1 MIPPAFV
8 IPRAVQDLGY
18 AKALRPLLFRSHG
31 GDPERVHEA
40 MIAGL
45 ARISGKPAWL
55 AAASK
60 LLGSPSAPVE
70 FAGLNLRGPVGLAAG
85 MDKNAVAAKAWA
97 AMGFGFAELG
107 TVTALAQPGNDQP
120 RLFRLPGSSGLINR
134 MGFNNLGAS
143 AVAASLAEQGIW
155 RGNNAAGI
163 PLGLSLGKSKV
174 VPVAEAV
181 EDYVASMQALA
192 PHADYLAVNVSSP
205 NTPGLREL
213 QDGGLLT
220 ELLTALTGLATD
232 GAEGSVPL
240 PILVKVAPDLSD
252 TALDEVVQVCASTGA
267 AGLIATN
274 TTLARGGIDAADA
287 SVADE
292 AGGLSGGPLRA
303 RALEVV
309 RYLSA
314 NQNLPVMGV
323 GGIATAADALA
334 MLDAGAKA
342 VQLYTGFIYHGTA
355 LVSGINRAH
364 AERVQEPTPAQT
376 QGARDA

>member
-1 MIPPAFV
+1 MIPQP
-8 IPRAVQDLGY
+8 VQDLGY

-45 ARISGKPAWL
+45 ARIAGKPSWL
-55 AAASK
+55 AAATK
-60 LLGSPSAPVE
+60 LLGSPSEPVE
-70 FAGLNLRGPVGLAAG
+70 FAGLSFRGPVGLAAG
-85 MDKNAVAAKAWA
+85 MDKNAVAAKTWA

-107 TVTALAQPGNDQP
+107 TVTALGQPGNEQP
-120 RLFRLPGSSGLINR
+120 RLFRLPASHALINR
-134 MGFNNLGAS
+134 MGFNNVGAQ

-155 RGNNAAGI
+155 RGNGAAGI

-174 VPVAEAV
+174 VPVAAAV
-181 EDYVASMQALA
+181 DDYLASMRALA

-205 NTPGLREL
+205 NTPGLRDL
-213 QDGGLLT
+213 QDRSLLA
-220 ELLTALTGLATD
+220 ELLMALTQLAAQNAAAD
-232 GAEGSVPL
+232 GSPSL
-240 PILVKVAPDLSD
+240 PILVKVAPDLTQS
-252 TALDEVVQVCASTGA
+252 ALDDVLGVCHDTGA

-274 TTLARGGIDAADA
+274 TTLSRALIDPADGA
-287 SVADE
+287 LAE
-292 AGGLSGGPLRA
+292 QAGGLSGDPLRA
-303 RALEVV
+303 RALKVV

-314 NQNLPVMGV
+314 NQELPVIGV
-323 GGIATAADALA
+323 GGIASPGDALA

-364 AERVQEPTPAQT
+364 AERATTHSAESSHA
-376 QGARDA
+376 